1 MSKYAYVYDILQ
13 IMRESPE
20 ARNFIRLAIVFALST
35 SLLFIPLQ
43 NNSVFADTSLI
54 FTPTADSYVDSSLPS
69 NNFGTANPLLASA
82 SVRRALLMFNTTLPA
97 GSTVTSVTLRV
108 FSKATSASGG
118 YEIHPEMDTWAENT
132 VTWNTQ
138 PAWNATILATSPS
151 PASGVWTAISL
162 PVTSVNNTGIT
173 AYGVRFS
180 TSGFNAQFSS
190 REDTVNSPQLVI
202 TYSLPSTAS
211 STSSST
217 SFSTASF
224 TPSSTLSPTAS
235 LTLSATPSSTAS
247 PSPSSTL
254 SATPTIF
261 QTQTPTSTSMPT
273 TMVFAP
279 SGDSYVDS
287 SLPSNNFGAANPL
300 LASASVRRALL
311 KFSTSVLAGDT
322 INSVSLRLFSKATA
336 ASGGYEIHPETD
348 GWLENT
354 VTWNNQPG
362 WNPNILQTSGTPI
375 TGTWITIPLPVSSVN
390 TNGASN
396 FGIRFSVSGFNA
408 QFSSRED
415 AVNIPQLIVNYTLPQ
430 DPVIAAVGDIE
441 CGSQDTGSGFLCQGA
456 STASLVQTMQPTA
469 VLDLGDNQYEQGS
482 LSDYTTFYDPAWG
495 FAKPITKPIP
505 GNHEY
510 GTAGGSGY
518 YTYFGSVASPQESGC
533 TINCKGYYSYDLGNW
548 HLIALNNECGNIPG
562 GCGIGSPEETWLK
575 NDLAQVAPTKCILA
589 YWHEPHFS
597 SGNDGNTS
605 ETTVS
610 LPFWQDLYAAGA
622 DIILNGHSHDY
633 ERFAQQDPSGNAT
646 TAGIREF
653 VVGTGGRDFTG
664 WWTNSLVNSQV
675 KNNDTF
681 GALKLIL
688 HVNSY
693 DWQFIPAIGIGYT
706 NGIFTD
712 SGSTNC
718 H

>member
-261 QTQTPTSTSMPT
+261 QTQTPTSTSIPT
-273 TMVFAP
+273 TMAFVP

-408 QFSSRED
+408 QVSSRED
-415 AVNIPQLIVNYTLPQ
+415 AVNIPQLIVNYTVLQ
-430 DPVIAAVGDIE
+430 DYVIAAVSDIE
-441 CGSQDTGSGFLCQGA
+441 CGSQDPGSGL
-456 STASLVQTMQPTA
+456 L
-469 VLDLGDNQYEQGS
+469 
-482 LSDYTTFYDPAWG
+482 
-495 FAKPITKPIP
+495 
-505 GNHEY
+505 
-510 GTAGGSGY
+510 
-518 YTYFGSVASPQESGC
+518 
-533 TINCKGYYSYDLGNW
+533 
-548 HLIALNNECGNIPG
+548 
-562 GCGIGSPEETWLK
+562 
-575 NDLAQVAPTKCILA
+575 
-589 YWHEPHFS
+589 
-597 SGNDGNTS
+597 
-605 ETTVS
+605 
-610 LPFWQDLYAAGA
+610 
-622 DIILNGHSHDY
+622 
-633 ERFAQQDPSGNAT
+633 
-646 TAGIREF
+646 
-653 VVGTGGRDFTG
+653 
-664 WWTNSLVNSQV
+664 
-675 KNNDTF
+675 
-681 GALKLIL
+681 
-688 HVNSY
+688 
-693 DWQFIPAIGIGYT
+693 
-706 NGIFTD
+706 
-712 SGSTNC
+712 
-718 H
+718 